1 MPCIA
6 RIAPT
11 AVLALAAALAIAVLA
26 PHMSAHA
33 ARAQEDG
40 TTASEPGPDASST
53 ESDESPDGNVVRPD
67 TRRDKAQP
75 EVIYDLDRLPEPVR
89 RMRRLI
95 VEAARSGD
103 IERLRP
109 LLGTGEHPT
118 QLSLGVV
125 ETDPIQFLREVSGD
139 DQGHEILAILLEVME
154 AGFVRLNPGTERELY
169 VWPYFFALPLEG
181 LTPEQRVELF
191 TLVTA
196 GDYADM
202 KTFGAYIFYRAAITP
217 EGHWLFFVAGD

>member
-1 MPCIA
+1 MPSIVRTA
-6 RIAPT
+6 RFSSRAL
-11 AVLALAAALAIAVLA
+11 VALAVATFAA
-26 PHMSAHA
+26 PAHA
-33 ARAQEDG
+33 ARAEEDG
-40 TTASEPGPDASST
+40 ATVPEPGLNGSFINN
-53 ESDESPDGNVVRPD
+53 DEAPEGHVVRPD
-67 TRRDKAQP
+67 TRRDKALP

-95 VEAARSGD
+95 VEAAKSGD

-109 LLGTGEHPT
+109 LLGMGEDRT
-118 QLSLGVV
+118 QLSLGLV
-125 ETDPIQFLREVSGD
+125 ETDPIAFLRDISGD
-139 DQGHEILAILLEVME
+139 EEGHEILAILLEVME
-154 AGFVRLNPGTERELY
+154 AGFVRLDPGTERELY
-169 VWPYFFALPLEG
+169 VWPYFFALPLDG

-217 EGHWLFFVAGD
+217 EGRWLFFVAGD